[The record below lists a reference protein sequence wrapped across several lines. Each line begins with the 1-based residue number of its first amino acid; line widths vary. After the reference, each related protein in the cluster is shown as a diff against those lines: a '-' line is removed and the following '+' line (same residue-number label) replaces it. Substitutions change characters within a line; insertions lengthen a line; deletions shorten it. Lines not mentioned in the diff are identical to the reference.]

1 VSLYAR
7 YLKRV
12 GAHLKN
18 ITTTITNPYEHIG
31 YKNPNS

>member
-1 VSLYAR
+1 LYSR

-31 YKNPNS
+31 YKHPSKN